1 MISSSNLNDIKREI
15 KIATAELDMPEY
27 AEFMRSLAEW
37 AEDEANIAEFEPDFT
52 PDDE

>member
-1 MISSSNLNDIKREI
+1 
-15 KIATAELDMPEY
+15 MPEY

>member
-1 MISSSNLNDIKREI
+1 MSLLKDIKREI
-15 KIATAELDMPEY
+15 KIATAELGMPEY

-37 AEDEANIAEFEPDFT
+37 AEDEANIAEFEPDLT